1 MPPPPYVVG
10 DSSPF
15 LKRVIIPFWVF
26 RVIIMVLELGACG
39 LVIAAITLQQD
50 DLESDFGDTTV
61 KTAIAIV
68 AVCMMLVFLCLVLD
82 IVCIIKRGRRTLSPK
97 FFLITNVVQTTTW
110 VVLIIL
116 AVIGARTAA
125 TIILAIVIL
134 ISFVGMLIY
143 ASIIYHRFRKGD
155 LNPGAGGN
163 GYVKAVNPAINQ
175 GFYAEDTAYASQAYA
190 IQAEPSAQK
199 YPASPYSVGVAPV
212 EAAAT
217 TQYPKPTFYDAPAQ
231 GGQHHGYELES
242 RNP

>member
-1 MPPPPYVVG
+1 MPPLPYVVG

-68 AVCMMLVFLCLVLD
+68 AVCMTLVFLCLVLD

-97 FFLITNVVQTTTW
+97 FFLITNVVQTTIW
-110 VVLIIL
+110 VVFFIL
-116 AVIGARTAA
+116 AVIGARTAG

-134 ISFVGMLIY
+134 
-143 ASIIYHRFRKGD
+143 
-155 LNPGAGGN
+155 
-163 GYVKAVNPAINQ
+163 
-175 GFYAEDTAYASQAYA
+175 
-190 IQAEPSAQK
+190 
-199 YPASPYSVGVAPV
+199 
-212 EAAAT
+212 
-217 TQYPKPTFYDAPAQ
+217 
-231 GGQHHGYELES
+231 
-242 RNP
+242 